1 MSRDTGCDNKTR
13 TEVTEHR
20 EAWQDARIAAKP
32 HRGARGRKCTFLG
45 GGGGGGE
52 IDSER
57 ENFLARDTA
66 LYGYAALQPRGF
78 AALHGLV
85 QRLRP
90 VGPNGG
96 AASDGAMASGLW
108 GCSERA
114 PLQTQASLRIKIIL
128 LYKPL
133 SQQTGSDW

>member
-1 MSRDTGCDNKTR
+1 MYS
-13 TEVTEHR
+13 
-20 EAWQDARIAAKP
+20 
-32 HRGARGRKCTFLG
+32 CTFL
-45 GGGGGGE
+45 GE

-90 VGPNGG
+90 VGPNGR

-114 PLQTQASLRIKIIL
+114 PLRDDGFTV
-128 LYKPL
+128 PL
-133 SQQTGSDW
+133 ACTCDIHAR